1 MRIIVGFLLAVGL
14 QLSVG
19 TAQAAKFKLETLAT
33 GLDHPWS
40 IAFLP
45 DGRWL
50 IAEKSG
56 ALRVYADGA
65 LQSESVAGVPPV
77 YFASQGGLFDVLPAP
92 DFEHSKLLY
101 LSFAHGNRSKNA
113 TRVVRAELSGR
124 QLQKLTPVFT
134 ASPLKDTPVHYGG
147 RMAWMRDGSLLLTL
161 GDGYNYREE
170 AQGLDNHFGKMV
182 RINPDGS
189 VPQDNPYVDQPGAL
203 PEIYSYG
210 HRNPQGL
217 IVDGERGLIYMHE
230 HGPRGGDELNLL
242 APGKNYGWP
251 AITYGIDYS
260 GAVIS
265 PFTEMKGMEQPLTYW
280 VPSIA
285 PSGMAQYRGE
295 LFADWTG
302 DLLITALAERSL
314 RRVKLDSAGKVLGQE
329 QLELGINERL
339 RAVSVAPDGAV
350 ILLTDG
356 AGGKLLRVTPGGK

>member
-1 MRIIVGFLLAVGL
+1 MRTILGFLLLALLHLNPAAV
-14 QLSVG
+14 
-19 TAQAAKFKLETLAT
+19 QAADLKVETLAT

-56 ALRVYADGA
+56 ALRVYSDGA
-65 LQSESVAGVPPV
+65 LQAEAVAGVPPV
-77 YFASQGGLFDVLPAP
+77 YFASQGGLFEVLPAP
-92 DFEHSKLLY
+92 DFADSRLLY
-101 LSFAHGNRSKNA
+101 LSFAHGSRGQNA
-113 TRVVRAELSGR
+113 TRVVRARLDGNT
-124 QLQKLTPVFT
+124 LQELTPIFT
-134 ASPLKDTPVHYGG
+134 AHPLKDTPVHYGG
-147 RMAWMRDGSLLLTL
+147 RMAWMGDGSLLLTL
-161 GDGYNYREE
+161 GDGYNYREQ

-182 RINPDGS
+182 RIKADGS
-189 VPQDNPYVDQPGAL
+189 VPADNPFVDQPAAL

-295 LFADWTG
+295 LFAEWQG

-314 RRVKLDSAGKVLGQE
+314 RRIKLDPAGKVLGQE

-350 ILLTDG
+350 IVLTDG
-356 AGGKLLRVTPGGK
+356 AGGKLLRVTPAGD